1 MGHHHDIPIPRVAL
15 LGAGLLLA
23 LTIFVAATGDHGGVV
38 AQGQRSANAEL
49 YVSLG
54 FRDRDVGG
62 VEVVN
67 AKTGQV
73 LEVFEPGTNGFA
85 RSVLR
90 GLVRDRRARG
100 IESQS
105 PFDLRSHEDGRV
117 TLSDP
122 LTGRIIEL
130 VAFGADNVGVFAA
143 YLTAGENQS

>member
-1 MGHHHDIPIPRVAL
+1 MGHHHDIRIPKTAL

-23 LTIFVAATGDHGGVV
+23 LTVFVSATAENGGVIV
-38 AQGQRSANAEL
+38 PEQATENAVS
-49 YVSLG
+49 YMSLG
-54 FRDRDVGG
+54 FRDRTVGG

-67 AKTGQV
+67 AETGQV

-90 GLVRDRRARG
+90 GLVRDRRSRG

-105 PFDLRSHEDGRV
+105 PFDLRRHADGRV

-122 LTGRIIEL
+122 LTGRTIEL
-130 VAFGADNVGVFAA
+130 VSFGIDNLGVFAA
-143 YLTAGENQS
+143 YLTAGEKQS